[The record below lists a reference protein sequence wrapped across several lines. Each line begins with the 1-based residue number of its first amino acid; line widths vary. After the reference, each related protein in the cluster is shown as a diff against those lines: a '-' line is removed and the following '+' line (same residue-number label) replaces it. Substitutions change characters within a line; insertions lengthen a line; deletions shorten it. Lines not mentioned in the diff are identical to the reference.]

1 MAAVLTPGSAQPAPV
16 PIDMQPQVTTA
27 LQAKPVELRPDG
39 IARLGATLAS
49 RFNQYEWDRRVSE
62 LQFERN
68 QRQYLGVYDPEIER
82 NMDVNRSRAY
92 PKLTRVKCVSMLS
105 RLMNLL
111 FPVDDKNWTVEPS
124 AVPDIDEEDLQ
135 GILDA
140 LYPPPTAAA
149 PSGEPVNAAMPAAA
163 TPPTPAPA
171 QSAQQDELDDEKIEQ
186 AIRDFAKKRAA
197 KMELEIVDQL
207 QELGGSK
214 TYDWVV
220 LCRLVLMS
228 GIRYGMG
235 VLKGPFVE
243 EQDQRHWVRDAQG
256 RITASSITAYRPRFE
271 FVHIWDYYPDLSV
284 RRLDQMDG
292 QFERI
297 VLSRHELIK
306 LKDRPDFFP
315 AQIDRVFQ
323 AIPTGNYKR
332 RAYETELLA
341 MGPQLNVLHANTNK
355 YEAYVWTGYVSAR
368 ELSDCGVPIGDVQ
381 LNEDVHAIVWTING
395 IVIKAEISPWTRL
408 IHGGDMRM
416 YHHFVFEENES
427 SLFGNGLPQIMRDSQ
442 MGVCSAV
449 RMAIDN
455 ASIQR
460 NFEVNTQLLRLDMD
474 ITSIEPDKIW
484 YRDDESPSTLQY
496 PAIRSVDLPMHLPE
510 MMNLAKMFS
519 EFADQETFVNAAT
532 GGDMQKG
539 PSEPFRT
546 ATGASMLRGD
556 AALPFKDVV
565 RNFDRF
571 TESVIHSILIFN
583 RNFNSKPGIHGDFQ
597 PVARG
602 ATSLIAKEVLGLQ
615 LDYLAQSVTPEEK
628 PYLKA
633 RELLRA
639 RVRVR
644 DLPVADIVHNDAE
657 CDQIDQQMQQDKAT
671 QQANQQQLL
680 AAQIRE
686 ILASALKDISQAGK
700 NTAAANATTAT
711 VILDAIDKGL
721 NPDSL
726 TPQGPDNGN
735 DTTGNAGNAG
745 GGAGAGQPNGSG
757 AGTPAGTAAGGAG
770 GAARP
775 RNAVSAPVAAA
786 PAGAGQV
793 NAAAMPAG

>member
-1 MAAVLTPGSAQPAPV
+1 MASIAPGSVQPATTPV
-16 PIDMQPQVTTA
+16 DLQPRITT
-27 LQAKPVELRPDG
+27 ELERSPLKLKPDG
-39 IARLGATLAS
+39 LARLGSVLAT

-68 QRQYLGVYDPEIER
+68 ERQYLGTYDPDIER

-111 FPVDDKNWTVEPS
+111 FPVDDKNWTVGPS
-124 AVPDIDEEDLQ
+124 AVPNIDEEDLQ
-135 GILDA
+135 PLLDA
-140 LYPPPTAAA
+140 LFPPAPTTV
-149 PSGEPVNAAMPAAA
+149 PDVNGMNAAMPGAAPPPQQ
-163 TPPTPAPA
+163 TP
-171 QSAQQDELDDEKIEQ
+171 QQDELDDEKIEQ

-197 KMELEIVDQL
+197 KMELEIEDQL

-214 TYDWVV
+214 AYDWVS
-220 LCRLVLMS
+220 LCRQVLKS

-243 EQDQRHWVRDAQG
+243 EQEQRHWTRNEQG
-256 RITASSITAYRPRFE
+256 RFVAQKITAYRPRFE
-271 FVHIWDYYPDLSV
+271 FVQIWDYYPDLSV

-292 QFERI
+292 QYERV

-306 LKDRPDFFP
+306 LKDRADFFP
-315 AQIDRVFQ
+315 DQIDAVFR

-368 ELSDCGVPIGDVQ
+368 ELADCGVEIGEVE
-381 LNEDVHAIVWTING
+381 LNEDVHADVWTING
-395 IVIKAEISPWTRL
+395 LVIKAQISPWTRL
-408 IHGGDMRM
+408 KDGDKLKL
-416 YHHFVFEENES
+416 YHHFIFEENES
-427 SLFGNGLPQIMRDSQ
+427 SIFGNGLPQIMRDSQ
-442 MGVCSAV
+442 MGVCAAT

-460 NFEVNTQLLRLDMD
+460 NFEVNTDLLRLDMD
-474 ITSIEPDKIW
+474 WSSIEPDKIW
-484 YRDDESPSTLQY
+484 YRSDESPSTMQL
-496 PAIRSVDLPMHLPE
+496 PAIRAVELPMHIPE
-510 MMNLAKMFS
+510 MMSLVKLFS

-571 TESVIHSILIFN
+571 TESVIGAILIFN
-583 RNFNSKPGIHGDFQ
+583 RNFNAKPGINGDFQ

-615 LDYLAQSVTPEEK
+615 LDYFAQSVTPEEK
-628 PYLKA
+628 PYLKH

-644 DLPVADIVHNDAE
+644 DLPVDDIVHNDAD
-657 CDQIDQQMQQDKAT
+657 CDAIDAQNQQNAQAQ
-671 QQANQQQLL
+671 QQAQAGLIAAQTRETL
-680 AAQIRE
+680 AA
-686 ILASALKDISQAGK
+686 ALKDISQAGK
-700 NTAAANATTAT
+700 NNANATAATAD
-711 VILDAIDKGL
+711 VILKAVEQGL
-721 NPDSL
+721 SPDSL
-726 TPQGPDNGN
+726 TPQGDGNGN
-735 DTTGNAGNAG
+735 PNGNGSAATGQPAAGSG
-745 GGAGAGQPNGSG
+745 GGESTSG
-757 AGTPAGTAAGGAG
+757 PS
-770 GAARP
+770 GAARGGDGFP
-775 RNAVSAPVAAA
+775 APVAAL
-786 PAGAGQV
+786 PTGTGQV